1 MLRKRPSI
9 SIIMSISMKSEA
21 NYAGHLSAQCAPKVA
36 VQDALVALEVVAFI
50 LETAYRDLEDLMPI
64 PRRDAANGLNRG
76 KRVIGV
82 DCSNGDEKLDYTI
95 MRLVS
100 TINE

>member
-1 MLRKRPSI
+1 MLHRCKRRVSW
-9 SIIMSISMKSEA
+9 E
-21 NYAGHLSAQCAPKVA
+21 
-36 VQDALVALEVVAFI
+36 DALVALEVVAFI

-82 DCSNGDEKLDYTI
+82 DCSNGDEKPDYTI